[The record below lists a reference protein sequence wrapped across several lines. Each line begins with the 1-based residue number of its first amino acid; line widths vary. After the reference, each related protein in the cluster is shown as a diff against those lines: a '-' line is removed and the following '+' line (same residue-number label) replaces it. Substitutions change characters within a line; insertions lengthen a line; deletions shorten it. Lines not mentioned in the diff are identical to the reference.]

1 LGRALLDLKEDQA
14 KILVKQKLEEGED
27 PIAIIRECNEAMAE
41 VGQRFERDEYF
52 ISELVMSGEIFKGI
66 MSQLE
71 PLLGQTEKS
80 SSKGTVVIGTVKN
93 DIHDIG
99 KNIVVTLLKGTG
111 FEVVDLGVDVPAE
124 QFVRTAEE
132 TGTRVIGLSAL
143 LNTTLFEMKN
153 VVDQLIAAGLRD
165 RPTVI
170 IGGAPCNEQVRQY
183 AGADYYAKDAGEGA
197 RICKQIYGQEASKTL

>member
-14 KILVKQKLEEGED
+14 RNLVKQKLEEGED

-52 ISELVMSGEIFKGI
+52 ISELVMSGEIFKGV

-80 SSKGTVVIGTVKN
+80 STKGTVVIGTVKN

-99 KNIVVTLLKGTG
+99 KNIVITLLKGTG

-124 QFVRTAEE
+124 QFVRAAEE

-153 VVDQLIAAGLRD
+153 VVDHLIAAGLRD
-165 RPTVI
+165 RATVI

-197 RICKQIYGQEASKTL
+197 RICKQIYG

>member
-14 KILVKQKLEEGED
+14 RNLVKQKLEEGED

-80 SSKGTVVIGTVKN
+80 STKGTVVIGTVKN

-99 KNIVVTLLKGTG
+99 KNIVITLLKGTG

-124 QFVRTAEE
+124 QFVRAAEE

-165 RPTVI
+165 RATVI

-197 RICKQIYGQEASKTL
+197 RICKQIYG

>member
-1 LGRALLDLKEDQA
+1 MSSLTDLGRALLDLKEDQV
-14 KILVKQKLEEGED
+14 KGLVKQKLEGGEN
-27 PIAIIRECNEAMAE
+27 PIAIIKECNEAMVE
-41 VGQRFERDEYF
+41 VGQRFERDKYF

-71 PLLGQTEKS
+71 PLLGQTEKRP
-80 SSKGTVVIGTVKN
+80 SKGTVVIGTVKN

-99 KNIVVTLLKGTG
+99 KNIVITLLKGTG

-124 QFVRTAEE
+124 KFVRAAEE
-132 TGTRVIGLSAL
+132 TGARVIGLSAL
-143 LNTTLFEMKN
+143 LNTTVFEMKN

-165 RPTVI
+165 RATVI

-183 AGADYYAKDAGEGA
+183 AGADYYAKDAGEGV
-197 RICKQIYGQEASKTL
+197 RICKQMYG